1 MGAARLAR
9 LITERGRTKLSDA
22 NLAALSATEAAAELA
37 RGAISAEDYCHACL
51 DRISEVENDV
61 HAFTHLDSGYALS
74 QARALDERRR
84 NGQPIGP
91 LHGVP
96 VGIKDIFDTAD
107 YPTEC
112 GSPLL
117 KGRRPMRDCTAVARL
132 RAAGAVIIGKTVTTE
147 CAYFHPGPTRNPHDL
162 ERTPGG
168 SSSGSAA
175 AVAAGMIPLAIGSQ
189 TNGSVIR
196 PASFCGVYGVKPTH
210 GTISRHG
217 ALILSMALDHVGVF
231 ARALADCA
239 LILDVLAG
247 YDAEDSDSRPSAPC
261 GFRALAAEKPPSPPR
276 LAFVRTP
283 VWNKADPEARAAF
296 EVLAKGLG
304 DAVNTVDLPETFAAA
319 WADQRVVMFTDM
331 AHNLGGM
338 VARGGDAS
346 SKQLRD
352 LIAEGSQNNALRYLA
367 ARDGALR
374 YRAGLADILKDY
386 DAILT
391 PSAPGVAP
399 KGTATGNPAFN
410 TLWTLAGLPA
420 VTLPLLKGEGG
431 MPIGVQLVGAIGDDA
446 RLLRTANWLAGKMA
460 GA

>member
-1 MGAARLAR
+1 LAD
-9 LITERGRTKLSDA
+9 GQ
-22 NLAALSATEAAAELA
+22 LAALSATDAVAEIA
-37 RGAISAEDYCHACL
+37 RGVLSAVDYISACL
-51 DRISEVENDV
+51 GRISEAEKDV
-61 HAFTHLDSGYALS
+61 HAFIHIDAEHALR
-74 QARALDERRR
+74 QAHALDARRR
-84 NGQPIGP
+84 SGQPVGP
-91 LHGVP
+91 LHGLP

-112 GSPLL
+112 GSALL
-117 KGRRPMRDCTAVARL
+117 KGRRPARDCTAVARL

-147 CAYFHPGPTRNPHDL
+147 CAYFHPGATRNPHDL

-217 ALILSMALDHVGVF
+217 ALILSLALDHVGVF
-231 ARALADCA
+231 ARSLADAA
-239 LILDVLAG
+239 LILEVLAG
-247 YDAEDSDSRPSAPC
+247 YDAEDPDSRPFASPA
-261 GFRALAAEKPPSPPR
+261 FRAIAAEKPPSPPR

-283 VWNKADPEARAAF
+283 VWDKADAEARAAF
-296 EVLAKGLG
+296 EALAQRLG
-304 DAVNTVDLPETFAAA
+304 DIVKPVDLPKTFTGA
-319 WADQRVVMFTDM
+319 WADQRVIMFTDM
-331 AHNLGGM
+331 AHNLAAM

-346 SKQLRD
+346 SQQLRD
-352 LIAEGSQNNALRYLA
+352 LIAEGSQINALRYLA
-367 ARDGALR
+367 ARDGATR
-374 YRAGLADILKDY
+374 YRAGLGEILKDH

-399 KGTATGNPAFN
+399 KGIATGNPAFN

-420 VTLPLLKGEGG
+420 VTLPLLQGEGG
-431 MPIGVQLVGAIGDDA
+431 LPIGVQLVGAFGNDA
-446 RLLRTANWLAGKMA
+446 RLLRTANWLEAKLA
-460 GA
+460 

>member
-1 MGAARLAR
+1 LA
-9 LITERGRTKLSDA
+9 DA
-22 NLAALSATEAAAELA
+22 SLTTLSAAQAAAEIA
-37 RGAISAEDYCHACL
+37 RGAISAEAFTRACL
-51 DRISEVENDV
+51 DRIAAIDGQMR
-61 HAFTHLDSGYALS
+61 AFVHLDPEYAIA

-84 NGQPIGP
+84 NGQLIGP

-107 YPTEC
+107 FPTEC

-117 KGRRPMRDCTAVARL
+117 KGRRPTRDCAAVARL

-147 CAYFHPGPTRNPHDL
+147 CAYFHPGPTRNPHDH

-175 AVAAGMIPLAIGSQ
+175 AVAADMVPLAIGSQ

-210 GTISRHG
+210 GTISRRG
-217 ALILSMALDHVGVF
+217 AMILSLALDHVGVF
-231 ARALADCA
+231 ARTLADAA
-239 LILDVLAG
+239 LILEVLAG
-247 YDAEDSDSRPSAPC
+247 YDEYDVDTRPVAAPHFLKTLAEQ
-261 GFRALAAEKPPSPPR
+261 PPSPPR

-283 VWNKADPEARAAF
+283 VWEKADAEARVAF
-296 EVLAKGLG
+296 EAFAKRLG
-304 DAVNTVDLPETFAAA
+304 DIVRPVELPEPFAAA
-319 WADQRVVMFTDM
+319 WADQRVIMYTDM
-331 AHNLGGM
+331 AHNLGDM

-352 LIAEGSQNNALRYLA
+352 LVAEGSQTSALRYLA

-391 PSAPGVAP
+391 PSSPGVAP
-399 KGTATGNPAFN
+399 KGIATGNPAFN
-410 TLWTLAGLPA
+410 TLWTLTGLPA

-431 MPIGVQLVGAIGDDA
+431 MPIGVQLIGAFGDDA
-446 RLLRTANWLAGKMA
+446 RLLRTANWLAGA
-460 GA
+460 